1 MRRFSYAVKTD
12 ITRLCA
18 AALGIVFCAAAQ
30 DVAPL
35 IFGAKPPFL
44 LALGCFA
51 GIPTAIVAGLF
62 ADALGS
68 MSFGCSAAFF
78 AIVAAAVRF
87 VPRGWAT
94 KVFCVVV
101 AAGAYQLWIALW
113 FGVSTSPGAVLGA
126 KCAAGVV
133 APAMYVAVKVAR
145 RWIGID
151 FDRRRA

>member
-1 MRRFSYAVKTD
+1 MKTD

-18 AALGIVFCAAAQ
+18 AALGIVFFAAAQ
-30 DVAPL
+30 DISPMAL
-35 IFGAKPPFL
+35 GAKPPFL

-62 ADALGS
+62 ADALGA
-68 MSFGCSAAFF
+68 MPFGCSAAFF

-87 VPRGWAT
+87 ALRGWAV
-94 KVFCVVV
+94 KVAGVVA
-101 AAGAYQLWIALW
+101 AAGAYQLWISLWYGVPASMEAVAGAL
-113 FGVSTSPGAVLGA
+113 L
-126 KCAAGVV
+126 AAAPV
-133 APAMYVAVKVAR
+133 APAMYVAVRVAR

>member
-1 MRRFSYAVKTD
+1 MKTD

-30 DVAPL
+30 DISPL
-35 IFGAKPPFL
+35 MLGVKPPFL

-68 MSFGCSAAFF
+68 MPFGCSAAYF

-87 VPRGWAT
+87 ALRGWAA
-94 KVFCVVV
+94 KVACVIV
-101 AAGAYQLWIALW
+101 AAGLYQSWIALW
-113 FGVSTSPGAVLGA
+113 FGVSTSIEAVAGALL
-126 KCAAGVV
+126 AAAVV
-133 APAMYVAVKVAR
+133 APAMYVAVRVAR